1 MCHRNLYNVV
11 ALSLVMKTVIKTL
24 PRHDMILLFKTIV
37 FVVWD
42 NDAAVN
48 HVNVYTVQYS
58 NQEMKFLSAV
68 QESMM

>member
-1 MCHRNLYNVV
+1 MVY
-11 ALSLVMKTVIKTL
+11 AQP
-24 PRHDMILLFKTIV
+24 PRHDTIV

-58 NQEMKFLSAV
+58 NQEMKLLSAV

>member
-1 MCHRNLYNVV
+1 MHN
-11 ALSLVMKTVIKTL
+11 
-24 PRHDMILLFKTIV
+24 PHDMILLFKTIV
-37 FVVWD
+37 FLVWD

-58 NQEMKFLSAV
+58 NQEMKLLSAV